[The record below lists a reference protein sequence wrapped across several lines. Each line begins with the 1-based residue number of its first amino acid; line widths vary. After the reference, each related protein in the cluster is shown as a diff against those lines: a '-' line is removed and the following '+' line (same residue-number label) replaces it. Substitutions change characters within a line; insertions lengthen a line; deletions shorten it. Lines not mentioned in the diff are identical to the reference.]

1 MTSQEFINKIAP
13 LVVKE
18 NSKRNYPL
26 FSSVVIGQ
34 ACCETGYGKSN
45 IMMKANAIFG
55 IKATKTWKGKVY
67 NSKTKECYDGVNY
80 TDITACFRAYD
91 SLEESIKDYF
101 DLICKNVR
109 YKKALNC
116 KSAEECITEIKN
128 GGYATSPIY
137 ISTIMSI
144 IKSNNLTKYDKIE
157 AVGNVENSK
166 VPTYKVGK
174 VYTLQ
179 VDLKVRAGTGTS
191 ARQKLYTELTADG
204 KKHAYNQKYAVL
216 KKGTKVTCKD
226 ILKNGKDI
234 WLRIPSGYVA
244 GYYQGKEYIK

>member
-1 MTSQEFINKIAP
+1 
-13 LVVKE
+13 
-18 NSKRNYPL
+18 
-26 FSSVVIGQ
+26 
-34 ACCETGYGKSN
+34 
-45 IMMKANAIFG
+45 MMKANAIFG

-101 DLICKNVR
+101 DLICKNAR

-226 ILKNGKDI
+226 VLKNGQDI

>member
-1 MTSQEFINKIAP
+1 
-13 LVVKE
+13 
-18 NSKRNYPL
+18 
-26 FSSVVIGQ
+26 
-34 ACCETGYGKSN
+34 
-45 IMMKANAIFG
+45 MMKANAIFG

-67 NSKTKECYDGVNY
+67 NAKTKECYDGVNY

-101 DLICKNVR
+101 DLICKSSR

-116 KSAEECITEIKN
+116 STPEQCITEIKN
-128 GGYATSPIY
+128 GGYATSPNY
-137 ISTIMSI
+137 ISTIMNI
-144 IKSNNLTKYDKIE
+144 IKDNNLTKYDKIE
-157 AVGNVENSK
+157 TTGNVENNVQTSK

-191 ARQKLYTELTADG
+191 ARQKLYSELTADG

-216 KKGTKVTCKD
+216 KKGTKVTCKS
-226 ILKNGKDI
+226 ILKNGNDI
-234 WLRIPSGYVA
+234 WLQIPSGYVA